1 MEMGSHHCV
10 ICHLGHKVNN
20 YNHPQKKRGM
30 MMKKKKK
37 KIRTILLLTV
47 VLLTCL
53 SIMHHK
59 GYDSRIAR
67 KIYSYTIQY
76 YNKPANVAESNYQVL
91 FNDRNNRHL
100 GSAKKLGIKKPLKN
114 RSEAGSVK
122 GMLVNIK
129 SNRHYKIDRLT
140 YSIPDLTNCAAG
152 LLNTIGKNFQDSLK
166 SKGLPPARIIVTS
179 VLRTQEDIKR
189 LQASGNTN
197 ASSNSAHCYATTFDI
212 THARFDRTRNL
223 LPGKAVQTATYKKVL
238 GEVLLDLKKEKKCYV
253 KYEARQRCFHI
264 TTRM

>member
-140 YSIPDLTNCAAG
+140 YSIPYLTNGTAG
-152 LLNTIGKNFQDSLK
+152 LLDTIGKNFQDSLK
-166 SKGLPPARIIVTS
+166 SKGLPQARIIVTS

-238 GEVLLDLKKEKKCYV
+238 GEVLLDLKKQKKCYV
-253 KYEARQRCFHI
+253 KYEVRQRCFHI